1 MTTTRRA
8 LDFARD
14 RLTPGQRY
22 GLGLTLAVVVV
33 GLAFWGF
40 LEVVESWTRNE
51 DIYRVDGWAS
61 GVAQSASPA
70 VVSFFRVVTYAG
82 SIWVTV
88 PLVFAVAV
96 GLWRRGDRPVA
107 WVLLTAFGTGE
118 GLLYGL
124 KAFFHRARPEIQIV
138 AEHGYSF
145 PSGHSFTAALVYGL
159 LAVLAWRWAPRARG
173 ALVLLCVALAVLVG
187 VSRIVLGVHYA
198 TDVIGGFVLA
208 AGWLAASL
216 AVVRFV
222 SPGVRSVHKSGQGGG
237 L

>member
-1 MTTTRRA
+1 MTTAQSA
-8 LDFARD
+8 LAFARD

-22 GLGLTLAVVVV
+22 GLGLTAALVGV

-40 LEVVESWTRNE
+40 LEVVESWTRQE
-51 DIYRVDGWAS
+51 DIYRVDGWAA
-61 GVAQSASPA
+61 GVARTASPA
-70 VVSFFRVVTYAG
+70 VVSVFKAITTLGSAWVV
-82 SIWVTV
+82 I
-88 PLVFAVAV
+88 PLVLAVAL
-96 GLWRRGDRPVA
+96 GLWRRGDQPVA
-107 WVLLTAFGTGE
+107 LVLLTSFGAGE

-173 ALVLLCVALAVLVG
+173 ALALLCVALAALVG